1 MAWAGKFNEPIYVYN
16 FIAERNSFGEEIEY
30 TPLTYSYAT
39 LYDPTK
45 TSYCSYYPT
54 RAQVIYNGGNR
65 HVENNE
71 IQIPYSKTFVT
82 RIYVPVTDTSWIKWK
97 DDYYRVTSIDKSRD
111 YQEITIHSELV
122 NE

>member
-1 MAWAGKFNEPIYVYN
+1 MWAGKFNEPIYVYN
-16 FIAERNSFGEEIEY
+16 FTAGRNAFGEDVDY
-30 TPLTYSYAT
+30 SPLSYSYAT

-54 RAQVIYNGGNR
+54 RAKVIYTGGNR
-65 HVENNE
+65 QVNNDE

-82 RIYVPVTDTSWIKWK
+82 RIYVPVTDTSWVKWK
-97 DDYYRVTSIDKSRD
+97 DDYYRVTSIDKSRE
-111 YQEITIHSELV
+111 YQEITINTQLV